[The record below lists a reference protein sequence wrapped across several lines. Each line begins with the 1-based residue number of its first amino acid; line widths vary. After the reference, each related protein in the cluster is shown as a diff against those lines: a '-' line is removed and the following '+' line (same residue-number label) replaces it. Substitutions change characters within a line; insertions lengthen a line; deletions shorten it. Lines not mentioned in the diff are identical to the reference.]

1 MFSLSHDDPGLLD
14 EHLAR
19 LGEPYVPI
27 RSLKKLNAQFLFE
40 LPDLLAE
47 WRLTDVQAFGRLSEM
62 QRISDGD
69 RISEVTQL

>member
-1 MFSLSHDDPGLLD
+1 
-14 EHLAR
+14 
-19 LGEPYVPI
+19 
-27 RSLKKLNAQFLFE
+27 

-47 WRLTDVQAFGRLSEM
+47 WRLTDVKAFSRLSEM